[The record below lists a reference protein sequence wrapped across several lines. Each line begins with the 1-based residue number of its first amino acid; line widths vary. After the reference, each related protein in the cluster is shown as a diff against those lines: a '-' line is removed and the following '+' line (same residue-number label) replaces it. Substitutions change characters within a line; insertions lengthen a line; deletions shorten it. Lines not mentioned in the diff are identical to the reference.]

1 MAASNNYGSKLQQQA
16 TALAKSVMK
25 PSANGNRREPMKED
39 IQGKKGNKNKDVIV
53 AELFVTKRLEW
64 DCNYCT
70 MFYDGNVFFKRLPNN
85 PDSIPLTERE
95 AINFKFAIAAA
106 AKRNREVL
114 RFIERYPHKEFE
126 EVGYS

>member
-1 MAASNNYGSKLQQQA
+1 MAQSNSNKHPQAIVPYGPV
-16 TALAKSVMK
+16 AKSLCT
-25 PSANGNRREPMKED
+25 PNGNRKEPMNEGP
-39 IQGKKGNKNKDVIV
+39 QGKKGNKNKDVIV

-95 AINFKFAIAAA
+95 TTNFKFAIAAA

-114 RFIERYPHKEFE
+114 QFIERYPHKEFE